1 MKKQLALLVV
11 LIFISG
17 CVGTQVVA
25 PQDRLDKVKKIAVVP
40 MEPPPLEILP
50 FVSTDSLFASSAIM
64 ATVPADS
71 IQETGRIGVIIFGI
85 FMLAQLPEEIKRSS
99 VEAESI
105 EAILDS
111 GEAWI
116 PTVVFAREAANQIT
130 TQKKYNVVI
139 QEVQKFPDIKN
150 RDRTW
155 HMENWYAPIR
165 SWYNQKESLF
175 DYSLLRDQGCDA
187 VLEVG
192 ISNYDYG
199 ETFILIQVMVKLI
212 DLETDQ
218 LLGRS
223 RAYKLLKIGKGE
235 PLLANKGQRFKD
247 LYGALGAQLVN
258 ENLQSIGLIPK

>member
-1 MKKQLALLVV
+1 MKKQLALFVV
-11 LIFISG
+11 LVIVSG
-17 CVGTQVVA
+17 CVGAQVVA
-25 PQDRLDKVKKIAVVP
+25 PQDRLNKVKKIALVP
-40 MEPPPLEILP
+40 MESPPLEIPP

-64 ATVPADS
+64 ATVPVES
-71 IQETGRIGVIIFGI
+71 IQETGRIGVMIFGI

-99 VEAESI
+99 EAAESF

-130 TQKKYNVVI
+130 AQKKYNVVI
-139 QEVQKFPDIKN
+139 QGVQKFTEIKN

-155 HMENWYAPIR
+155 HGENWHASIR
-165 SWYNQKESLF
+165 SWYNQTKSLF
-175 DYSLLRDQGCDA
+175 DYGLLRNQGCDV

-192 ISNYDYG
+192 IFNYMYI
-199 ETFILIQVMVKLI
+199 ETHIGLSVWVRLI

-223 RAYKLLKIGKGE
+223 RAYDQPYIGNGE
-235 PLLANKGQRFKD
+235 QLLANKGKRFKD
-247 LYGALGAQLVN
+247 LFGALGARLVN

>member
-1 MKKQLALLVV
+1 MKKQLALLLV
-11 LIFISG
+11 LIIVSG

-25 PQDRLDKVKKIAVVP
+25 PQDRLNKVKKIAVVP
-40 MEPPPLEILP
+40 MEPPPIEIPP

-64 ATVPADS
+64 ATVPVES
-71 IQETGRIGVIIFGI
+71 IQETGRIAVMIFGI

-99 VEAESI
+99 EAAESL

-130 TQKKYNVVI
+130 AQKKYNVVI
-139 QEVQKFPDIKN
+139 QGVQKFPEIKN

-155 HMENWYAPIR
+155 NLENWYAPIR

-175 DYSLLRDQGCDA
+175 DYGLLRNQGCDA

-192 ISNYDYG
+192 IINYIYI
-199 ETFILIQVMVKLI
+199 ETYIGLQVMVRLI

-223 RAYKLLKIGKGE
+223 RAYDLPYIGKGE

-247 LYGALGAQLVN
+247 LYGALGARLVN

>member
-11 LIFISG
+11 LVIVSG
-17 CVGTQVVA
+17 CVGAQVVA
-25 PQDRLDKVKKIAVVP
+25 PQDGLNKIKKIAVVP
-40 MEPPPLEILP
+40 MESPPLEIPL

-64 ATVPADS
+64 ATVPVES
-71 IQETGRIGVIIFGI
+71 IQETGRIGVIVFGI
-85 FMLAQLPEEIKRSS
+85 FMLAQLPGETKRSAE
-99 VEAESI
+99 VAESFD
-105 EAILDS
+105 AILDS

-130 TQKKYNVVI
+130 AQKKYNVVI
-139 QEVQKFPDIKN
+139 QGVQKFPGLKN

-155 HMENWYAPIR
+155 YGHNWGPSIV

-175 DYSLLRDQGCDA
+175 DYSLLRNQGCDA

-192 ISNYDYG
+192 IVNYLYT
-199 ETFILIQVMVKLI
+199 EKYISLQVMVRLI
-212 DLETDQ
+212 DLKTDQ

-223 RAYKLLKIGKGE
+223 RAYDVPYIGKRE
-235 PLLANKGQRFKD
+235 QLLANNGKGFKD
-247 LYGALGAQLVN
+247 LYGALGARLVN